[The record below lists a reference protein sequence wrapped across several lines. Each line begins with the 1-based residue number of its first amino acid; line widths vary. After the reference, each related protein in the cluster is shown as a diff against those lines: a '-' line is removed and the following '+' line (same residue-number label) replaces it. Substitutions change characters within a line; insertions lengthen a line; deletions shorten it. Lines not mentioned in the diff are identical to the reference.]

1 MLVLA
6 VAFSVA
12 CGAGDSSDGK
22 ATPTPPNDAQ
32 AIRQVDFTK
41 NADVMTTL
49 RQLPGGSVL
58 PKEIVYGD
66 VTGDRREEAIVPIS
80 SQGTLGNLAYLVFTM
95 KGSSPALVL
104 TRGLGGGSGGIS
116 MKLDE
121 GKLVELAPE
130 LGPEDPLCCPSATRK
145 TTFRWDGAKF
155 QVERE
160 EKLEG
165 TGQNKG

>member
-1 MLVLA
+1 VIVLA

-12 CGAGDSSDGK
+12 CGSGGSDGAK
-22 ATPTPPNDAQ
+22 ATPSPPNDAQ

-41 NADVMTTL
+41 NADVITTL
-49 RQLPGGSVL
+49 RQLPGGSLL

-66 VTGDRREEAIVPIS
+66 VTGDRREEAIVPVS

-95 KGSSPALVL
+95 KGNSATLVL

-121 GKLVELAPE
+121 GKLVELTPE
-130 LGPEDPLCCPSATRK
+130 LGPEDPLCCPSAMRK
-145 TTFRWDGAKF
+145 TTFRWDGAKL

-160 EKLEG
+160 EKIEG
-165 TGQNKG
+165 AGQKKG